1 MTAPL
6 IAILPARAN
15 PELKLWV
22 EAALGT
28 REDCYRWSPDV
39 IDSLRHSM
47 LRFLR
52 DESGPTAVEYCVM
65 LMLIL
70 LVCITAV
77 QLVGRALNDS
87 WTDSSG
93 RLNEALN

>member
-1 MTAPL
+1 M
-6 IAILPARAN
+6 IH
-15 PELKLWV
+15 
-22 EAALGT
+22 AL
-28 REDCYRWSPDV
+28 V
-39 IDSLRHSM
+39 HSLR
-47 LRFLR
+47 RFLR

-77 QLVGRALNDS
+77 QLVGRALNEN

-93 RLNEALN
+93 KLDQALN

>member
-1 MTAPL
+1 M
-6 IAILPARAN
+6 
-15 PELKLWV
+15 
-22 EAALGT
+22 
-28 REDCYRWSPDV
+28 
-39 IDSLRHSM
+39 IDSLWQSM
-47 LRFLR
+47 RRFLR

-77 QLVGRALNDS
+77 QLIGRALNDS

-93 RLNEALN
+93 QLNNALN

>member
-1 MTAPL
+1 M
-6 IAILPARAN
+6 IH
-15 PELKLWV
+15 
-22 EAALGT
+22 
-28 REDCYRWSPDV
+28 
-39 IDSLRHSM
+39 SLRQGVR
-47 LRFLR
+47 RFLR

-87 WTDSSG
+87 WTDSSSQ
-93 RLNEALN
+93 LNEALN